1 MDIRQSV
8 TTLLQDGFILVFN
21 LDKLDVVKTA
31 EALLKAGVRNMEVT
45 CRIKK
50 PLEKIRQLR
59 KALPEFVLGAASLI
73 DSPGMLAAFNRAHPN
88 DPLPSVDQVADAGVD
103 FLVSA
108 ANFRPPTFERYA
120 GKIAMI
126 PGCGTTAEIVDQFGQ
141 GANFC
146 KLFPAKNLGGPEFIQ
161 AIDPAIHKMVSIV
174 PTGGTDMG
182 NIKDYISAGVLVLGA
197 SFSMIDKATLSAITE
212 KQDYDL
218 LSKEMARIRQA
229 IADSRKEKGPMVDF
243 ATADADAIS
252 QATGRLFNLP
262 R

>member
-1 MDIRQSV
+1 MDIRRTV

-21 LDKLDVVKTA
+21 LDKLDVVRTA

-73 DSPGMLAAFNRAHPN
+73 DSPGMLEAFNRAHPN

-108 ANFRPPTFERYA
+108 ANFRPQTFEKYA

-126 PGCGTTAEIVDQFGQ
+126 PGCGTTSEIMNQFGM

-146 KLFPAKNLGGPEFIQ
+146 KLFPAKNLGGPEYIQ

-174 PTGGTDMG
+174 PTGGTDMS
-182 NIKDYISAGVLVLGA
+182 NIKSYISAGVLVLGA

-218 LSKEMARIRQA
+218 LSNEMARIRQA
-229 IADSRKEKGPMVDF
+229 IADARREKWPKVDF
-243 ATADADAIS
+243 TTADADTIS
-252 QATGRLFNLP
+252 GATGRSFNLA
-262 R
+262 

>member
-1 MDIRQSV
+1 MNIRQTV

-21 LDKLDVVKTA
+21 LDKLDVVRTA
-31 EALLKAGVRNMEVT
+31 EALLTAGVRNMEVT

-50 PLEKIRQLR
+50 PLDKIRQLR

-73 DSPGMLAAFNRAHPN
+73 DSPGMLGAFNRAHPN
-88 DPLPSVDQVADAGVD
+88 DPLPSIDQVAEAGAD

-108 ANFRPPTFERYA
+108 ANFRPQTFEKFA

-126 PGCGTTAEIVDQFGQ
+126 PGCGTTSEIVDQFGL

-146 KLFPAKNLGGPEFIQ
+146 KLFPAKNLGGPELIS

-174 PTGGTDMG
+174 PTGGTDMS
-182 NIKDYISAGVLVLGA
+182 NIKSYISAGVLVLGA
-197 SFSMIDKATLSAITE
+197 SFSMIDKATLAAITDT
-212 KQDYDL
+212 QDYDL

-229 IADSRKEKGPMVDF
+229 VADARREKWPTIDF
-243 ATADADAIS
+243 ATADSDAIS
-252 QATGRLFNLP
+252 RATGRLFNIP
-262 R
+262 